1 MEDNEHVNMDDA
13 LPAQLTPL
21 QLQVS
26 LGVVAGKVG
35 SLSSV
40 NQVVNNHTYMT
51 IVGLAG
57 EDFPVFEDSLTCLL
71 EVEVEVL
78 YPKCSCSHLLGE
90 GWIDLGGSVDH
101 ILMLNCHK
109 FPSIPSCSHEPW
121 LHASSQAG
129 CVPTS
134 PAAGPCRSLEAAGAM
149 AASRE
154 CRALDTPPEE
164 YSAGGADQGTIHPG
178 QEGRGGGR
186 QPVACVV

>member
-1 MEDNEHVNMDDA
+1 MEDNEHVNMDDS

-51 IVGLAG
+51 IVGLAR

-78 YPKCSCSHLLGE
+78 YPKCSCSHLLRK
-90 GWIDLGGSVDH
+90 GWIDLGSH

-121 LHASSQAG
+121 LQASSQAG

-164 YSAGGADQGTIHPG
+164 DSAGGADQGTIHP
-178 QEGRGGGR
+178 
-186 QPVACVV
+186 VACVV